1 MTVHIGLLGAGFM
14 GSTHAAAYDQLG
26 QARLVAVGD
35 ANRALADDLAAKYG
49 AKAYYDIDALLSDP
63 AIEAVDVCLPTFLHE
78 QCVVGAAQRG
88 KHVLCEKPVA
98 LSLEQVAHMIVA
110 VEAAGVMAMVGQVI
124 RFWPQYVAIREMLQ
138 RGDLGEVRAI
148 SALRLSAPPAWG
160 SWFKDPKLSG
170 GAVLDLHIHDLDFVY
185 SLLGMPES
193 VYSIG
198 LQSDMGAWDHVNT
211 SLTYKSARA
220 QVEGSFM
227 MPEGFPFQMLFR
239 LLGSK
244 ATAEYRFRVLG
255 QVAERAQAETELML
269 YRPGK
274 PAEAVPSSDKDA
286 YLTEIEYWVG
296 CLTSKR
302 PPELAT
308 LREARDVLA
317 IALAA
322 RQSAET
328 GEPVRMRDL

>member
-1 MTVHIGLLGAGFM
+1 MSVRIGLLGAGFM
-14 GSTHAAAYDQLG
+14 GSTHAAAYSQLG

-35 ANRALADDLAAKYG
+35 ANRALADKLAGQYG
-49 AKAYYDIDALLSDP
+49 ARAYYDIDSLLNDP
-63 AIEAVDVCLPTFLHE
+63 DIEAVDVCLPTFLHE

-98 LSLEQVAHMIVA
+98 LSLEQVDNMLAA
-110 VEAAGVMAMVGQVI
+110 VEKAGVMAMVGQVI
-124 RFWPQYVAIREMLQ
+124 RFWPQYVAIRELLLG
-138 RGDLGEVRAI
+138 GDLGEVQMITAT
-148 SALRLSAPPAWG
+148 RLSAPPAWG
-160 SWFKDPKLSG
+160 KWFKDPKLSG

-185 SLLGMPES
+185 WLLGMPES
-193 VYSIG
+193 VYAIG
-198 LQSDMGAWDHVNT
+198 LQSETGAWDHVQT
-211 SLTYKSARA
+211 TLTFERARA
-220 QVEGSFM
+220 AVEGSFM

-244 ATAEYRFRVLG
+244 AAAEYRFRVLG
-255 QVAERAQAETELML
+255 QVGERAQAETELML

-286 YLTEIEYWVG
+286 YFAEIEYWVG

-308 LREARDVLA
+308 LQEARDVLS

-328 GEPVRMRDL
+328 GEPVRIRNT